1 LAPINR
7 IYITDLFMISGKIH
21 YAKSSGTVKG
31 TFDDLSD
38 DEKTKAFLQLL
49 EYKIRLEQEQ
59 KQEEEREQDNFHELW
74 QKLPSHQVKPES
86 ETEEE
91 KKVRESIQVWY
102 GINSSTC
109 LHHNLKH
116 FILLIFFY
124 LIFLID

>member
-1 LAPINR
+1 MAPIKR

-74 QKLPSHQVKPES
+74 QKLPSHQVKPERY
-86 ETEEE
+86 T
-91 KKVRESIQVWY
+91 
-102 GINSSTC
+102 SSHPLRIAKFLEFYYRLCTIRTPAEV
-109 LHHNLKH
+109 LVLGVEPEPNLMVV
-116 FILLIFFY
+116 L
-124 LIFLID
+124 

>member
-1 LAPINR
+1 MAPINR

-74 QKLPSHQVKPES
+74 QKLPSHQVKPERYTLFHL
-86 ETEEE
+86 EM
-91 KKVRESIQVWY
+91 
-102 GINSSTC
+102 
-109 LHHNLKH
+109 
-116 FILLIFFY
+116 FY
-124 LIFLID
+124 LKSTLNFGIPPVLVFQLEVHYR